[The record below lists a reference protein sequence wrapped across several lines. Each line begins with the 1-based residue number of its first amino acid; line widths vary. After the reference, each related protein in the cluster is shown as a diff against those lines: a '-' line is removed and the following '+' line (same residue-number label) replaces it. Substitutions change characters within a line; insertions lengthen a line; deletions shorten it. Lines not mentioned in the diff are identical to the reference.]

1 MKVSFECTPVEREEI
16 IRQFEE
22 RVSQNPVT
30 NQQELIQV
38 ISEIITNIIS
48 SGKDSIL
55 LMCTKCVQE
64 TLEESSVYQA
74 LIKQFDENNIW
85 DYPEDDNSELES
97 QSMLSKEDE
106 FIDKWNDAIKRKE
119 YFVVESKYSS

>member
-1 MKVSFECTPVEREEI
+1 MKVSFECTPEEREEI
-16 IRQFEE
+16 IKQFEE

-30 NQQELIQV
+30 NPQDLMNV
-38 ISEIITNIIS
+38 ISDIIINIMN

-64 TLEESSVYQA
+64 TLEESPIYQA
-74 LIKQFDENNIW
+74 LIKQFEGTDIYGY
-85 DYPEDDNSELES
+85 DSETTEFES

-119 YFVVESKYSS
+119 YIVISNQYKS

>member
-1 MKVSFECTPVEREEI
+1 MKVSFECTPEEREEI
-16 IRQFEE
+16 IQQFEE

-30 NQQELIQV
+30 NPQGLMNILSDLI
-38 ISEIITNIIS
+38 INIMN

-55 LMCTKCVQE
+55 LMCAKCVQE

-74 LIKQFDENNIW
+74 LIKQFDGADIYGYDN
-85 DYPEDDNSELES
+85 NSELES

>member
-1 MKVSFECTPVEREEI
+1 MKVLFEVSPEEREEI
-16 IRQFEE
+16 IQQFEE
-22 RVSQNPVT
+22 RISQNPVT
-30 NQQELIQV
+30 NPQELMNIL
-38 ISEIITNIIS
+38 SDIIINIMN

-64 TLEESSVYQA
+64 TLEESPIYQA
-74 LIKQFDENNIW
+74 LIKQFEGTDI
-85 DYPEDDNSELES
+85 YGYDDNSELEL
-97 QSMLSKEDE
+97 QSLLSKEDE

>member
-1 MKVSFECTPVEREEI
+1 MKVSFECTPEEREEI
-16 IRQFEE
+16 IQQFEE

-30 NQQELIQV
+30 NPQELMNIL
-38 ISEIITNIIS
+38 SDIIINIMN

-64 TLEESSVYQA
+64 TLEESPIYQA
-74 LIKQFDENNIW
+74 LIKQFEGTDI
-85 DYPEDDNSELES
+85 YGYDDNSELES

>member
-1 MKVSFECTPVEREEI
+1 MKVSFECTPEEREEI
-16 IRQFEE
+16 IQQFEE

-30 NQQELIQV
+30 NPQELMNIL
-38 ISEIITNIIS
+38 SDIIINIMN

-55 LMCTKCVQE
+55 LMCTRCVQE

-74 LIKQFDENNIW
+74 LIKQFDGVDI
-85 DYPEDDNSELES
+85 YGYDDNSELES

-106 FIDKWNDAIKRKE
+106 FIDRWNEAIKRKE

>member
-1 MKVSFECTPVEREEI
+1 MKVSFECTPEEREEI
-16 IRQFEE
+16 IQQFEE
-22 RVSQNPVT
+22 RVSQNPVI
-30 NQQELIQV
+30 NPQELMNV
-38 ISEIITNIIS
+38 ISDIIINIMN

-74 LIKQFDENNIW
+74 LIKQFDGVDI
-85 DYPEDDNSELES
+85 YGYDDNSELES

-106 FIDKWNDAIKRKE
+106 FIDRWNEAIKRKE

>member
-1 MKVSFECTPVEREEI
+1 MKVSFECTPEEREEI
-16 IRQFEE
+16 IQQFEE

-30 NQQELIQV
+30 NPQDLMNVLSDLI
-38 ISEIITNIIS
+38 INIMN

-74 LIKQFDENNIW
+74 LIKQFDGADIYGYDN
-85 DYPEDDNSELES
+85 NSELES

>member
-1 MKVSFECTPVEREEI
+1 MKVSFECSPEEREEI

-30 NQQELIQV
+30 NQQELIQA
-38 ISEIITNIIS
+38 ISEIITNIIN

-64 TLEESSVYQA
+64 TLEESPVYQA

-85 DYPEDDNSELES
+85 DYPENENSELES

-106 FIDKWNDAIKRKE
+106 FIDKWNDTIKRKE
-119 YFVVESKYSS
+119 YIMVSNQYKS

>member
-1 MKVSFECTPVEREEI
+1 MKVSFECTPEEREEI
-16 IRQFEE
+16 IQQFEE

-30 NQQELIQV
+30 NPQELMNIL
-38 ISEIITNIIS
+38 SDIIINIMN

-64 TLEESSVYQA
+64 TLEESPIYQA
-74 LIKQFDENNIW
+74 LIKQFEGTDI
-85 DYPEDDNSELES
+85 YGYDDNSELEL
-97 QSMLSKEDE
+97 QSLLSKEDE

>member
-1 MKVSFECTPVEREEI
+1 MKISFECTPEEREEI

-30 NQQELIQV
+30 NQQELIQA
-38 ISEIITNIIS
+38 ISEIITNIIN

-55 LMCTKCVQE
+55 LMCTKYVQE
-64 TLEESSVYQA
+64 TLEESPVYQA

-85 DYPEDDNSELES
+85 DYPEDENSELES

-106 FIDKWNDAIKRKE
+106 FIDKWNNTIKRKE
-119 YFVVESKYSS
+119 YIVISNQYKS

>member
-1 MKVSFECTPVEREEI
+1 MKVSFECTPEEREEI

-22 RVSQNPVT
+22 RVSQHPVT

-64 TLEESSVYQA
+64 TLEESPVYQA
-74 LIKQFDENNIW
+74 LIKQFDGVDI
-85 DYPEDDNSELES
+85 YGYDDNSELES
-97 QSMLSKEDE
+97 RSMLSKEDE
-106 FIDKWNDAIKRKE
+106 FIDRWNEAIKRKE

>member
-1 MKVSFECTPVEREEI
+1 MKVSFECTSEEREEI
-16 IRQFEE
+16 IKQFEE

-30 NQQELIQV
+30 NPQDLMNV
-38 ISEIITNIIS
+38 LSDIIINIMN

-74 LIKQFDENNIW
+74 LIKQFDGVDI
-85 DYPEDDNSELES
+85 YGYDDNSELES

-106 FIDKWNDAIKRKE
+106 FIDRWNEAIKRKE

>member
-1 MKVSFECTPVEREEI
+1 MKVSFECLPEEREEI

-30 NQQELIQV
+30 NQQELVQT
-38 ISEIITNIIS
+38 ISEIITNIIN

-74 LIKQFDENNIW
+74 LIKQFDESSIW
-85 DYPEDDNSELES
+85 DYPEDENSKLES
-97 QSMLSKEDE
+97 QSVLSKEDE

-119 YFVVESKYSS
+119 YVVISNQYKS

>member
-1 MKVSFECTPVEREEI
+1 MKVSFECTPEEREEI
-16 IRQFEE
+16 IQQFEE

-30 NQQELIQV
+30 NPQELMNIL
-38 ISEIITNIIS
+38 SDIIINIMN

-74 LIKQFDENNIW
+74 LIKQFDGVDI
-85 DYPEDDNSELES
+85 YGYDDNSELES

-106 FIDKWNDAIKRKE
+106 FIDRWNEAIKRKE

>member
-1 MKVSFECTPVEREEI
+1 MKVSFECSPEEREEI

-30 NQQELIQV
+30 NQQELIQA
-38 ISEIITNIIS
+38 ISEIITNIIN

-64 TLEESSVYQA
+64 TLEESPVYQA

-85 DYPEDDNSELES
+85 DYPENENSELES

-106 FIDKWNDAIKRKE
+106 FIDKWNDIIKRKE
-119 YFVVESKYSS
+119 YIVISNQYKS

>member
-1 MKVSFECTPVEREEI
+1 MKVSFECTPEEREEI

-30 NQQELIQV
+30 DQQELIQV

-64 TLEESSVYQA
+64 TLEESPVYQA

>member
-1 MKVSFECTPVEREEI
+1 MKVSFECTPEEREEI
-16 IRQFEE
+16 IQQFEE
-22 RVSQNPVT
+22 RVSQNPII
-30 NQQELIQV
+30 NPQELMNV
-38 ISEIITNIIS
+38 ISDIIINIMNG
-48 SGKDSIL
+48 GKDSIL

-74 LIKQFDENNIW
+74 LIKQFDGVDI
-85 DYPEDDNSELES
+85 YGYDDNSELES

-106 FIDKWNDAIKRKE
+106 FIDRWNNAIKRKE

>member
-1 MKVSFECTPVEREEI
+1 MKISFECTPEEREEI

-30 NQQELIQV
+30 NQQELIQA
-38 ISEIITNIIS
+38 ISEIITNIIN

-64 TLEESSVYQA
+64 TLEESPVYQA

-85 DYPEDDNSELES
+85 DYPEDENSELES

-106 FIDKWNDAIKRKE
+106 FIDKWNNTIKRKE
-119 YFVVESKYSS
+119 YIVISNQYKS

>member
-1 MKVSFECTPVEREEI
+1 MKVSFECTPEEREEI

-30 NQQELIQV
+30 NQQELIQA

-64 TLEESSVYQA
+64 TLEESPVYQA
-74 LIKQFDENNIW
+74 LIKQFDENSIW
-85 DYPEDDNSELES
+85 DYPEDENSELES
-97 QSMLSKEDE
+97 QSMLSKEDK

>member
-1 MKVSFECTPVEREEI
+1 MKVSFEATPEERKEI
-16 IRQFEE
+16 IQQFEE

-30 NQQELIQV
+30 NPQDLMNILSDLI
-38 ISEIITNIIS
+38 INIMN

-74 LIKQFDENNIW
+74 LIKQF
-85 DYPEDDNSELES
+85 EDTDIYGYDSEITDLES
-97 QSMLSKEDE
+97 QSMLSEEDE
-106 FIDKWNDAIKRKE
+106 FIDR
-119 YFVVESKYSS
+119 

>member
-1 MKVSFECTPVEREEI
+1 MKVSFECTPEEREEI
-16 IRQFEE
+16 IQQFEE
-22 RVSQNPVT
+22 RVSQNPVI
-30 NQQELIQV
+30 NPQELMNV
-38 ISEIITNIIS
+38 ISDIIINIMN

-64 TLEESSVYQA
+64 TLEESPVYQA
-74 LIKQFDENNIW
+74 LIKQFDENSIW

>member
-1 MKVSFECTPVEREEI
+1 MKVSFECTPEEREEI
-16 IRQFEE
+16 IQQFEE

-30 NQQELIQV
+30 NPQGLMNILSDLI
-38 ISEIITNIIS
+38 INIMN

-74 LIKQFDENNIW
+74 LIKQFDGADNYGYNN
-85 DYPEDDNSELES
+85 NSELES

>member
-1 MKVSFECTPVEREEI
+1 MKVSFECTPEEREEI
-16 IRQFEE
+16 IQQFEE
-22 RVSQNPVT
+22 RVSQNPIT
-30 NQQELIQV
+30 NPQELMNV
-38 ISEIITNIIS
+38 ISDIIINIMN

-55 LMCTKCVQE
+55 LMCTRCVQE

-74 LIKQFDENNIW
+74 LIKQFDGVDI
-85 DYPEDDNSELES
+85 YGYDDNSELES

-106 FIDKWNDAIKRKE
+106 FIDRWNEAIKRKE

>member
-1 MKVSFECTPVEREEI
+1 MKVSFECTPEEREEI

-74 LIKQFDENNIW
+74 LIKQFDENSIW

>member
-1 MKVSFECTPVEREEI
+1 MKVLFECTPEEREKI
-16 IRQFEE
+16 IQQFEE

-30 NQQELIQV
+30 NPQDLMNILSDLI
-38 ISEIITNIIS
+38 INIMN

-74 LIKQFDENNIW
+74 LIKQFDGADI
-85 DYPEDDNSELES
+85 YRCDDNSELES

-106 FIDKWNDAIKRKE
+106 FIDK
-119 YFVVESKYSS
+119 

>member
-1 MKVSFECTPVEREEI
+1 MKVSFECTPEEREEI

-30 NQQELIQV
+30 NQQELIQA

-55 LMCTKCVQE
+55 LMCTQCVQE
-64 TLEESSVYQA
+64 TLEESPVYQA
-74 LIKQFDENNIW
+74 LIKQFDENSIW